1 MTTYTLKRTGQNP
14 LQFDGELI
22 GSGGPEADFQ
32 FPLSERGHPTGQ
44 ITKFHRVEIY
54 RTKGGKWIVAILFR
68 SAWPSEPEFHMAEV
82 ADSPE
87 GVQGIID
94 DYRENDLE
102 NNYIGPPEGT
112 ENAMKNGARLWAAY
126 ANQFDKAA
134 TDALSSLQPEVI
146 D

>member
-1 MTTYTLKRTGQNP
+1 
-14 LQFDGELI
+14 
-22 GSGGPEADFQ
+22 
-32 FPLSERGHPTGQ
+32 
-44 ITKFHRVEIY
+44 
-54 RTKGGKWIVAILFR
+54 
-68 SAWPSEPEFHMAEV
+68 MAEV